1 MKDVSNLNQTKGE
14 ILKHSLIAAAGL
26 FCCGIGIYLTIQ
38 ANIGVS
44 PWDVFHQGIA
54 GRTGM
59 LYGNVSV
66 IVALIVVVVDIFLK
80 EPIGIGMFLD
90 AFIVGKAVDLCAR
103 IGFLPVQT
111 SLPASI
117 LWLLIGQT
125 ITACGI
131 RIYMGCGLGCG
142 PRDTLLVALCK
153 RTGWKIGPVT
163 IVLYAVVT
171 LAGWLLGGQV
181 GIGTVLSVLY
191 VGPALQTVCRLT
203 HFDAAKIVHQDLRGS
218 WRVLTGKDESIQ

>member
-1 MKDVSNLNQTKGE
+1 MKDFTNLNQTKGE

-54 GRTGM
+54 SRTGM

-66 IVALIVVVVDIFLK
+66 LVALIVVVVDILLK

-103 IGFLPVQT
+103 IGFLPAQT

-142 PRDTLLVALCK
+142 PRDTLLVAMCK
-153 RTGWKIGPVT
+153 HTGRKIGPVT

-181 GIGTVLSVLY
+181 GIGTILSVLY
-191 VGPALQTVCRLT
+191 VGPALQTICRLT
-203 HFDAAKIVHQDLRGS
+203 HFDAAKIGHQDLRGS
-218 WRVLTGKDESIQ
+218 WRVLTGKDGNGE